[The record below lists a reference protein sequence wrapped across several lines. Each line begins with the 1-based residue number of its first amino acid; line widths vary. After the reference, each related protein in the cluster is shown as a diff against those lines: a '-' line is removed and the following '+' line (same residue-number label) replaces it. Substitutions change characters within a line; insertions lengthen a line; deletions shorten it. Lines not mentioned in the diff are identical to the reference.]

1 MFDYML
7 FAIHPD
13 IAVIL
18 AVVVGLYRYL
28 TDRFSYS
35 SFSSQFFENRVLF
48 WGSVIW
54 HYSILLIILSHLF
67 VLLFPDTWALV
78 ISTPIRLYIMEITGL
93 VLGVLTIF
101 GLVLLILR
109 RIRDSKLSV
118 VTTIMDWTLLTVL
131 LAQVVLGVWVALFY
145 RWGANWAPHTAVPWL
160 ISLFKLNPQI
170 QFIQAMPW
178 VVKLHMLNAFVIVG
192 LFPFTRLVHLV
203 TYPFS
208 YLWRPNQLVIWNR
221 DPKRS
226 A

>member
-7 FAIHPD
+7 FAIFPY

-18 AVVVGLYRYL
+18 AVVVGLYRFI

-131 LAQVVLGVWVALFY
+131 LAQVVLGVWVAFFY

-178 VVKLHMLNAFVIVG
+178 VIKLHMLNAFVIVG